1 MVRTQI
7 YIGPLQLYF
16 MQSAIT
22 FILQRCQVPISTQ
35 MVTIGC
41 EQNDSQKLH
50 TSLTNCSTLP
60 TLAVFFLIATE
71 HIPIFL
77 NNSGEFVLR
86 GHVVLNCMYT
96 EALGSRVHCDTLSPP
111 ELRQLTLAM
120 KMHLPSVPHV
130 WEHVFSLLLQLPSPA
145 ILLRFLNQSCR

>member
-1 MVRTQI
+1 M

-16 MQSAIT
+16 MQSVIT
-22 FILQRCQVPISTQ
+22 FILQRCQVPVSTQ

-60 TLAVFFLIATE
+60 TLAVLYLFFFFLIATE
-71 HIPIFL
+71 QIPIFL
-77 NNSGEFVLR
+77 NNSEEFVLS
-86 GHVVLNCMYT
+86 GHVVLNCMYA

-111 ELRQLTLAM
+111 EFRQLTLAV

-130 WEHVFSLLLQLPSPA
+130 WEHMFSLLLQLPS
-145 ILLRFLNQSCR
+145 LLLFSCVS

>member
-1 MVRTQI
+1 M

-16 MQSAIT
+16 MQSVIT
-22 FILQRCQVPISTQ
+22 FILQRCQVPVSTQ

-60 TLAVFFLIATE
+60 TLAVLYVFFFSQQQNRSLF
-71 HIPIFL
+71 FL
-77 NNSGEFVLR
+77 NNSGEFVLS
-86 GHVVLNCMYT
+86 GHVVLNCMYA

-111 ELRQLTLAM
+111 ELRQLTLAV

-130 WEHVFSLLLQLPSPA
+130 WEHMFSLLLQLPS
-145 ILLRFLNQSCR
+145 LLLFSCVS